1 MTVVVGYLAGK
12 SGTAPLHLAVGAART
27 LRTSLTV
34 ATIVPKPWTYAVTG
48 PGRRRIRRVGR
59 PTRRRLGQGG
69 AALPR
74 QSLSTALEVTYHS
87 HAHRSVSGGLV
98 EVVDELGA
106 DLLVLGSSANGQ
118 LGQVVVGSTADR
130 LLHSSP
136 VPVAIAPRGYR
147 GARAGVLTRIT
158 CGYPGTPESVDVVRR
173 IADLAERLEVP
184 LRVITFAVRG
194 RTMYP
199 PEVGLHAE
207 DSILAAWETRP
218 ARCWPSCAPTA
229 SSATTSRCRWSA
241 ATAGIRRS
249 TPPSGRTARSW
260 RWAPHR
266 AATSPGCSSARA
278 ARRSCGTAPFRCWCC
293 PASVSALPLVTEAVA
308 VVLITRNFAR

>member
-12 SGTAPLHLAVGAART
+12 SGTAPLQLAVGAAHT

-34 ATIVPKPWTYAVTG
+34 ATIVPKPWTTPSPARIDAEYATWADQLAADSAKEA
-48 PGRRRIRRVGR
+48 RRYLAG
-59 PTRRRLGQGG
+59 
-69 AALPR
+69 LPDD
-74 QSLSTALEVTYHS
+74 LSVSYHS

-98 EVVDELGA
+98 EVVEELRA

-136 VPVAIAPRGYR
+136 VPVAITPRGYR
-147 GARAGVLTRIT
+147 GARTGSLTRIT
-158 CGYPGTPESVDVVRR
+158 CGYPGTPESVDVVKRVSE
-173 IADLAERLEVP
+173 LAKRLAVP

-207 DSILAAWETRP
+207 DSILAAWETQ
-218 ARCWPSCAPTA
+218 AREVLARLRTDGVVDETVVLQVVSGNGWDQALD
-229 SSATTSRCRWSA
+229 ATEWQDGEILA
-241 ATAGIRRS
+241 LG
-249 TPPSGRTARSW
+249 
-260 RWAPHR
+260 
-266 AATSPGCSSARA
+266 TSPRSDIARVFLGS
-278 ARRSCGTAPFRCWCC
+278 RGTKILR
-293 PASVSALPLVTEAVA
+293 VSPVPVLVLPG
-308 VVLITRNFAR
+308 